1 MKFRLWRRLR
11 NVETN
16 YKKSLNTLCDMF
28 EKIAKAC
35 QGDQEKYVKKM
46 EEFQESKPYNDYIN
60 KAVTRM
66 VTPLMIGNEKT
77 WREAARKASRCKMLY
92 RLLMEEIKQNN
103 DYIFKEQIKE
113 NVDLIKTLPHDTAEK
128 VVNDIVENALKGK
141 RAKSIEKVIIDSTNQ
156 HSRAS
161 ARLIA
166 RTEVSKTTTAL
177 TKARSEGLGLNWY
190 IWRTALDGDRVRKSH
205 RNMEGVIVRWDN
217 PPSPEA
223 LIGEKSVGNY
233 HAGNIWNCRC
243 YPEPIVDV
251 EDVPEHCKVYL
262 NNQIERMSK
271 AKFISQYM

>member
-11 NVETN
+11 TVETQ
-16 YKKSLNTLCDMF
+16 YAKSLNILCDMF
-28 EKIAKAC
+28 EKIAKSC
-35 QGDQEKYVKKM
+35 KGNQEEYVSKM
-46 EEFQESKPYNDYIN
+46 NKFQESDAFYKYIYTSVN
-60 KAVTRM
+60 RM
-66 VTPLMIGNEKT
+66 VTPLMVGNEKT
-77 WREAARKASRCKMLY
+77 WREAARKATKGKKLY
-92 RLLMEEIKQNN
+92 RLLMEEVKQNN
-103 DYIFKEQIKE
+103 QYIFREQIIE
-113 NVDLIKTLPHDTAEK
+113 NVNLIKTLPHDTAEK

-141 RAKSIEKVIIDSTNQ
+141 RAKSIEKVIVDSTNQ

-177 TKARSEGLGLNWY
+177 TKARSENLGLNWY

-243 YPEPIVDV
+243 YPEPIIDV
-251 EDVPEHCKVYL
+251 EDVPKHCKVYL

-271 AKFISQYM
+271 EKFISQYM